1 MSYKLVEQQILNM
14 KCQKIYKPILL
25 LSYIDYLQIME
36 KVNPSNDYTV
46 SLESLIPI
54 IKYYL
59 QNNPIHESSYGLKH
73 IDKVDSKELMNI
85 IITGP
90 FFRIQNEV
98 SIFIANEENNVFS
111 FGFAT
116 DNESINFDKLCT
128 IVRNACHK
136 LIYSL
141 IGVEIEPLQ
150 LSLYNEMVHQIKTT
164 KIDLKGHPKIYKYL
178 VILSYVDYFTDFS
191 PLGGCFKIQVPTDEL
206 FIYYKLYF
214 NIPEFGDNIKNPEV
228 KDGSDKSVLI
238 HMKKMPIRRLSKPN
252 TFFECTQLDKESR
265 RVENLPTE
273 FGIIINDPSLNV
285 DIMIKIIRDCVMKV
299 IQIRTNKIIN
309 TNLVSEIKYSS
320 EDIKQFQSEPEPE
333 KINSPARYGQSQ
345 YRKSLIEKYNCTC
358 ALCNMDLDY
367 VLVASHAMPWRDCTS
382 THQRLSPNNGL
393 LLCEY
398 HDSLF
403 DKGLITFDTSSDYE
417 VIFSEYMT
425 QTSIDHFYSYYDNKI
440 PNYVS
445 QSPRLATYLDYHKN
459 NIFRTS

>member
-1 MSYKLVEQQILNM
+1 M
-14 KCQKIYKPILL
+14 KCKKIYKPILL
-25 LSYIDYLQIME
+25 LSYIDYLQIMKKANTNNE
-36 KVNPSNDYTV
+36 HNVN
-46 SLESLIPI
+46 LESLIPI

-59 QNNPIHESSYGLKH
+59 QKNTIRESNYGLKN
-73 IDKVDSKELMNI
+73 IDRVNSKELKNTFI
-85 IITGP
+85 SGP
-90 FFRIQNEV
+90 LFRIQNEV
-98 SIFIANEENNVFS
+98 SIFKANEKGNILT

-116 DNESINFDKLCT
+116 DNESINFDKLCD
-128 IVRNACHK
+128 IVRNACYK

-141 IGVEIEPLQ
+141 IGAEIQPLQ
-150 LSLYNEMVHQIKTT
+150 LSLYKEMVHQIKTT
-164 KIDLKGHPKIYKYL
+164 KIALGGHPKIYKYL
-178 VILSYVDYFTDFS
+178 AILSYVDYFTDLS
-191 PLGGCFKIQVPTDEL
+191 MLDGCFKIQVPTDEL

-214 NIPEFGDNIKNPEV
+214 NIPEFGDNIKSPEV
-228 KDGSDKSVLI
+228 KDGSDKFVLN
-238 HMKKMPIRRLSKPN
+238 HMKAMPIRKLSKPN
-252 TFFECTQLDKESR
+252 TFFECTQLDKKSR
-265 RVENLPTE
+265 RVENLPTK
-273 FGIIINDPSLNV
+273 FGIIIDDPSLDI
-285 DIMIKIIRDCVMKV
+285 DIMIKIIRDCVLNV
-299 IQIRTNKIIN
+299 IQLHTNKAIN
-309 TNLVSEIKYSS
+309 TNLVTEIKYST
-320 EDIKQFQSEPEPE
+320 EDISKIKFEPE

-403 DKGLITFDTSSDYE
+403 DKGLITFDTSSNYE
-417 VIFSEYMT
+417 VIFSEHMT

-440 PNYVS
+440 PNYIS